1 MTQTDLH
8 ESKEGLPTLQE
19 RHLPPSSKQLN
30 VTPADCKQMSIVFQ
44 LSRREGI

>member
-1 MTQTDLH
+1 MDQ
-8 ESKEGLPTLQE
+8 KKVYLPCRKGICLLQVE
-19 RHLPPSSKQLN
+19 QLN